1 MSLTNLIFLN
11 LPVLDTVT
19 STAFYEAIGAEK
31 NPMFSDE
38 TTSCM
43 VLSDTI
49 HVMLLNHDRFAGF
62 TPGLTIADATST
74 TGMLIA
80 ISQGSAA
87 NVDAIVARA
96 VAAGGSADPTPKQ
109 EHGEF
114 MYGRSFR
121 SPDGHIW
128 EAIWMD
134 VAAMGAQPAEQQGE
148 PAAA

>member
-1 MSLTNLIFLN
+1 MSLTKLIFLN
-11 LPVLDTVT
+11 LPVRDTAV

-62 TPGLTIADATST
+62 TPGLTIADATSAA
-74 TGMLIA
+74 GMLIA
-80 ISQGSAA
+80 ISQDSAA
-87 NVDAIVARA
+87 DVDALIARA
-96 VAAGGSADPTPKQ
+96 VAAGGAADPTPKQ
-109 EHGEF
+109 VHGDF

-128 EAIWMD
+128 EAVWMD
-134 VAAMGAQPAEQQGE
+134 VAAAGAAQ
-148 PAAA
+148 

>member
-1 MSLTNLIFLN
+1 MSMTRLIFLN
-11 LPVLDTVT
+11 LPVRDVAS
-19 STAFYEAIGAEK
+19 STAFYEAIGAAK

-38 TTSCM
+38 TASCM

-62 TPGLTIADATST
+62 TPGLALADATQE

-80 ISQGSAA
+80 ISQESARD
-87 NVDAIVARA
+87 VDAVVSRA
-96 VAAGGSADPTPKQ
+96 VAAGGTADPTPKQ
-109 EHGEF
+109 VHADF

-128 EAIWMD
+128 EVMWMD
-134 VAAMGAQPAEQQGE
+134 
-148 PAAA
+148 PAAANPGASADASA